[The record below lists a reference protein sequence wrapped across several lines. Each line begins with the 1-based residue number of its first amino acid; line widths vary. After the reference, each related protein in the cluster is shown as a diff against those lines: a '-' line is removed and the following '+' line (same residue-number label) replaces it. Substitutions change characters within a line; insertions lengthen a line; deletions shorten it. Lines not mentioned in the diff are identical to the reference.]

1 MEKKKNGSLKTKI
14 LIIILPIVALMIT
27 VLTTVSYKISSSE
40 IKSMSKETLESSIKS
55 QNKEIVAWMDEK
67 LSAAEALKS
76 VLENGDLT
84 NVQINNIL
92 DGYYSKDSDFVNGI
106 YIGDEKGNL
115 YKATQSSKTETNVT
129 DSQWYKE
136 GLTRI
141 NLEYGDAYVNSN
153 GQSVISA
160 TGIIDDG
167 KEEIKVL
174 AADVTLDR
182 IRIIVNSNVEMEDAQ
197 TFLVDANG
205 YTILSHRKGELVG
218 TSIKDA
224 TSDPMMAD
232 VLKCIEDGKLTTT
245 IMDDYEIAFK
255 KVDNTS
261 WILVS
266 YIPMSTVLSQVNMLR
281 NYMIIIGIICTIILL
296 VIIERV
302 IHISIKPV
310 KELTEVITAM
320 SSGDFTIEVK
330 EKGNNEI
337 TVMFQSVREFMDS
350 MKRIISQIGSV
361 SKRLEGQAISS
372 SKAAEEMQDA
382 SKHQQDSMQGLN
394 DTVDALV
401 GSVNEIAENAT
412 TLAGVVADTRKNS
425 MEVTVKMEDTV
436 VVTEKGRHDME
447 DVKNAMNVISESIST
462 LEDAVNKVGTASDE
476 ITKIVGMISEIAEE
490 TNLLSLNASIE
501 AARAGEA
508 GRGFAVVAGEI
519 GTLAGNS
526 AKSAQDIAEL
536 IEKIR
541 ILVSDCVKQ
550 SDSSAEQIY
559 NSRQLIDT
567 ALDTF
572 QKIYGNINETNAL
585 INDVMD
591 KITQVDD
598 VATNVAAVSQEQA
611 ASATMILET
620 SENMVT
626 QAESILMN
634 SSKVAKDSKELAT
647 SATELDTNIK
657 VFKVGGDSD
666 EK

>member
-1 MEKKKNGSLKTKI
+1 
-14 LIIILPIVALMIT
+14 
-27 VLTTVSYKISSSE
+27 
-40 IKSMSKETLESSIKS
+40 
-55 QNKEIVAWMDEK
+55 
-67 LSAAEALKS
+67 
-76 VLENGDLT
+76 
-84 NVQINNIL
+84 
-92 DGYYSKDSDFVNGI
+92 
-106 YIGDEKGNL
+106 
-115 YKATQSSKTETNVT
+115 
-129 DSQWYKE
+129 
-136 GLTRI
+136 
-141 NLEYGDAYVNSN
+141 
-153 GQSVISA
+153 
-160 TGIIDDG
+160 
-167 KEEIKVL
+167 
-174 AADVTLDR
+174 
-182 IRIIVNSNVEMEDAQ
+182 
-197 TFLVDANG
+197 
-205 YTILSHRKGELVG
+205 
-218 TSIKDA
+218 
-224 TSDPMMAD
+224 
-232 VLKCIEDGKLTTT
+232 
-245 IMDDYEIAFK
+245 
-255 KVDNTS
+255 
-261 WILVS
+261 
-266 YIPMSTVLSQVNMLR
+266 
-281 NYMIIIGIICTIILL
+281 
-296 VIIERV
+296 
-302 IHISIKPV
+302 
-310 KELTEVITAM
+310 M

-350 MKRIISQIGSV
+350 MKRIISQIGVV

-412 TLAGVVADTRKNS
+412 TLAGVVDTRKNS

-572 QKIYGNINETNAL
+572 QKIYGNINETNEL